1 MTAVLVKLSCCS
13 AGKVCAR
20 GRWPK
25 SDSVHRD
32 RRRPATTAAGAAGR
46 SHIQKGCTLM
56 LQGGVFFQ
64 LLFLKKEQLKRVTAL
79 EWHLYVLHLYVH
91 RGPNVCFI

>member
-1 MTAVLVKLSCCS
+1 
-13 AGKVCAR
+13 
-20 GRWPK
+20 
-25 SDSVHRD
+25 
-32 RRRPATTAAGAAGR
+32 
-46 SHIQKGCTLM
+46 M